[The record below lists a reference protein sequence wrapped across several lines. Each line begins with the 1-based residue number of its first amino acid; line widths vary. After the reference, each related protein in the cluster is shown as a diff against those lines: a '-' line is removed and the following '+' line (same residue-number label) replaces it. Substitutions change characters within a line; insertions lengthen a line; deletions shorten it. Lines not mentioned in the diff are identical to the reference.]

1 MNTKTHHNISPKRAV
16 LFDMD
21 GVLVQTESL
30 KAEAHAAAANYFGGQ
45 VAPAFYA
52 TVMGQVVEVI
62 RSAFLAAAEVTADP
76 QQYLEIYH
84 QTYQQLLQTK
94 LAVTPG
100 AVELLMQLKQ
110 RGYRLG
116 LITSDHSSTMQEV
129 LTRMNLLRFFATL
142 VSRDDVTRS
151 KPAPDAYLLALKRLA
166 IPASAAVVIEDSEAG
181 VQAAVSAG
189 LRTLALRHSF
199 NLRHDF
205 SCAFQVIDS
214 FCDPLL
220 LIKMIEQTQC

>member
-1 MNTKTHHNISPKRAV
+1 MPNKEAV

-21 GVLVQTESL
+21 GVLVLTESL
-30 KAEAHAAAANYFGGQ
+30 KAEAHAAATQYFGGQ
-45 VAPAFYA
+45 VSPAFYA

-62 RSAFLAAAEVTADP
+62 RSAFLAAGEVTADP
-76 QQYLEIYH
+76 QQYIEIYE
-84 QTYQQLLQTK
+84 QTYQHLLQTK
-94 LAVTPG
+94 LEITPG

-116 LITSDHSSTMQEV
+116 LITSDHSPTMREI
-129 LTRMNLLRFFATL
+129 LTRTHLLRFFDTII
-142 VSRDDVTRS
+142 SRDDVTRS

-166 IPASAAVVIEDSEAG
+166 IPASAALVIEDSEAG

-220 LIKMIEQTQC
+220 MIKMIEQTRC